1 MKNMR
6 TNWIV
11 LALIFLAFAGVA
23 QVPRI
28 LNYQGLLTGNDGKPV
43 PEGTYSLSFTLYDAN
58 GTSLWSEVQPQ
69 VIISGGLL
77 QVALGTIVPL
87 NLPFDKPY
95 WLGIK
100 VGNDAELSPRMPLQ
114 SSAYSLRA
122 DDADRLSG
130 VEVSTRPAAGK
141 LLPLDRYGKF
151 PSSVLTGSAGSG
163 NYLLKDKADTSSI
176 QSSDPVMLLE
186 NKGDG
191 NALYCLAADGRGIMS
206 VSTNHDGVSG
216 LTSAA
221 NRSGIYGQTDNSEA
235 FGVFGRNKSTTSY
248 GYLGGM
254 HGVFGWSKAVFHA
267 GHFEATG
274 GLNYGVYATSSG
286 DFSFAGSFVAS
297 GNYSYGLYAE
307 GPTSDKVGAAALFKG
322 NVEIKSRDSDETVL
336 ELGEGLDYAEGF
348 EVTGKEAALP
358 GTVLVIDPEHPGT
371 LRISDR
377 AYDSR
382 VAGIVPGANGLGSGV
397 RLGKGQHG
405 RDVALAGRVYCNVDA
420 TFGAVAPG
428 DLLTT
433 SPTPGFAMVV
443 RDYEKAHG
451 TILGKAMQN
460 LAAGHKGQI
469 LVLVTLQ

>member
-1 MKNMR
+1 MKNVLM
-6 TNWIV
+6 NWMV
-11 LALIFLAFAGVA
+11 LVVIFLALPGDA
-23 QVPRI
+23 QVPKI
-28 LNYQGLLTGNDGKPV
+28 LNYQGLLAASDGKPV
-43 PEGTYSLSFTLYDAN
+43 PEGTYSLSFTLYDIN
-58 GTSLWSEVQPQ
+58 GTSLWTEVQPQ
-69 VIISGGLL
+69 VLISGGLL

-87 NLPFDKPY
+87 NLLFDKPY
-95 WLGIK
+95 FLGIK
-100 VGNDAELSPRMPLQ
+100 VGNDTELSPRIPLQ

-130 VEVSTRPAAGK
+130 IEVSTRPAAGK

-151 PSSVLTGSAGSG
+151 PLSVLTGGIGSG
-163 NYLLKDKADTSSI
+163 SYLKRDGADTSRI
-176 QSSDPVMLLE
+176 QSSDPVLVLE

-191 NALYCLAADGRGIMS
+191 NALYCLAADGRGITS
-206 VSTNHDGVSG
+206 ISTNHDGISG

-274 GLNYGVYATSSG
+274 GLNYGVYATSTG

-322 NVEIKSRDSDETVL
+322 NVQIKSRDSDETVL

-348 EVTGKEAALP
+348 EVTGEEAALP
-358 GTVLVIDPEHPGT
+358 GTVLVIDPEHPGN
-371 LRISDR
+371 LRISNK
-377 AYDSR
+377 AYDNK

-397 RLGKGQHG
+397 RLGKGHHG

-433 SPTPGFAMVV
+433 SPTPGFAMAVKEYDKV
-443 RDYEKAHG
+443 HG
-451 TILGKAMQN
+451 TILGKAMEN
-460 LAAGHKGQI
+460 LAAGQKGQI